1 MIFLAHSNLRR
12 FFQGIRLRRAML
24 RMFVLVMLA
33 LLMQDPA
40 ASAAT
45 NLLDRVSPE
54 AWRIH
59 RGSILIDGHNDF
71 PYEMRVKAG
80 LSFDTYDMS
89 RPLTNLNTDIPR
101 LRQGGM
107 GAQFWAIYVSATT
120 MRTGGAARQTMEQ
133 IDLVHRMVARYPDTF
148 EMALTE
154 NDIERIHK
162 KGKIASLMGIEGGHS
177 IENSL
182 ALLRLY
188 YTLGVRY
195 MTLTHSDS
203 LEWADAATDKPR
215 ANGLSDFGKQVV
227 REMNRLGMLVDI
239 SHVSAQTM
247 HAALDVSR
255 APIIASH
262 SCAYAVAAH
271 PRNVPDD
278 VLVRLKQNGGV
289 VMVNFYSGFVV
300 PESAK
305 VMASMFDV
313 QRDLREKFPK
323 DEDFEK
329 AMADWRKANPMPSG
343 TVKDVVDHID
353 HIVKIAGIDHVGLGS
368 DFDGV
373 SQLPTD
379 LPDVSSYP
387 IVTQELLD
395 RHYSEKDIKKVL
407 GGNLLRAFAA
417 AEKIAGEL
425 KAPTK

>member
-1 MIFLAHSNLRR
+1 MARIRIGSELSRRFWAPVLLKGGMRRILFCAIFLTMVAQV
-12 FFQGIRLRRAML
+12 FAE
-24 RMFVLVMLA
+24 
-33 LLMQDPA
+33 
-40 ASAAT
+40 T
-45 NLLDRVSPE
+45 NLLLRVSDE

-59 RGSILIDGHNDF
+59 RSAIVIDGHNDF

-80 LSFDTYDMS
+80 SSFDVYDMAK
-89 RPLTNLNTDIPR
+89 PLTNLNTDIPR
-101 LRQGGM
+101 LRKGGV
-107 GAQFWAIYVSATT
+107 GAQFWAVYVAATT

-133 IDLVHRMVARYPDTF
+133 IDLVRRMVARYPDTF
-148 EMALTE
+148 ELALTE
-154 NDIERIHK
+154 ADIERIHAH
-162 KGKIASLMGIEGGHS
+162 GKIASLMGIEGGHS

-182 ALLRLY
+182 ALLRMY
-188 YTLGVRY
+188 YELGVRY

-215 ANGLSDFGKQVV
+215 ANGLNEFGKQVV
-227 REMNRLGMLVDI
+227 REMNRLGMMVDI

-262 SCAYAVAAH
+262 SCAYAIAPH

-289 VMVNFYSGFVV
+289 VMVNFFSGFVV

-313 QRDLREKFPK
+313 ARALHEKFPK
-323 DEDFEK
+323 DDDFEK
-329 AMADWRKANPMPSG
+329 AMKDWREANPMPSG
-343 TVKDVVDHID
+343 TVKDVVNHID

-373 SQLPTD
+373 TQLPTD

-387 IVTQELLD
+387 LVTQELLD
-395 RHYSEKDIKKVL
+395 RHYSEGDIKKIL
-407 GGNLLRAFAA
+407 GGNLLRVMKAVEKTAA
-417 AEKIAGEL
+417 DLRAK
-425 KAPTK
+425 K